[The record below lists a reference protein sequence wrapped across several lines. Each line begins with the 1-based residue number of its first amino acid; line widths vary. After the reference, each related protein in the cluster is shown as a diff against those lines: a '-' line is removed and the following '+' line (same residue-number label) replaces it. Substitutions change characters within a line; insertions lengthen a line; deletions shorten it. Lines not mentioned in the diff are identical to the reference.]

1 MQYIIIFVISIL
13 SFTSAYSY
21 NDQNF
26 YLAKQHLRK
35 LYYDASTGTFA
46 SYNTTFYCGCRIL
59 YQGRKMIGAD
69 FRSCGFQPRK
79 NPTRAARIEWE
90 HIMPAYNFG
99 RQLPCWQQGGR
110 KKCKGDP
117 RFDRMEGDMHNLAPA
132 IGEVND
138 NRSNFGFSQWTNHFN
153 QYGKCELAIDFKHR
167 KVQPPQRARGWIARA
182 YLYMSYQY
190 DMVLS
195 KKERQ
200 LFENWNTRYPPNKW
214 ECYRNRRISKIQGN
228 ENPFIKAQCKEKN

>member
-1 MQYIIIFVISIL
+1 
-13 SFTSAYSY
+13 
-21 NDQNF
+21 
-26 YLAKQHLRK
+26 
-35 LYYDASTGTFA
+35 
-46 SYNTTFYCGCRIL
+46 
-59 YQGRKMIGAD
+59 
-69 FRSCGFQPRK
+69 
-79 NPTRAARIEWE
+79 
-90 HIMPAYNFG
+90 MPAYNFG